1 MVHPTLLTGLDH
13 AEREALRLRWRQKHF
28 GTEIER
34 VTRLRAA
41 LADLERG
48 GGLLLQFIGNLTD
61 GKAIKQAEAA
71 EAAALTASKVA

>member
-1 MVHPTLLTGLDH
+1 M
-13 AEREALRLRWRQKHF
+13 
-28 GTEIER
+28 
-34 VTRLRAA
+34 TRLRAA

-61 GKAIKQAEAA
+61 GEAIKQAEAA